1 MKILLFISFII
12 IIIFLIYLTT
22 IDKEVYYLNI
32 SIEENE
38 NSYDK
43 YICNYLEE
51 KQKLERYITG
61 YIDSNDR
68 VTDLINIIDENK
80 SIKINNQNQA
90 IKNSLIKADLVTI
103 FIGLNDIN
111 YKIGYSNINELYNY
125 ADSFLEDLEEMLKIV
140 REYCKEDIIL
150 IGYYN
155 IYGSYY
161 DEYFDYINREA
172 ELICKDYDIEFISSF
187 EIYDSDKHID
197 NILLNKQENKIIS
210 EKIIEVID
218 RKILDT
224 ASEGDNV
231 GILLDKID
239 RNQISRGDII
249 TK

>member
-1 MKILLFISFII
+1 MKILLFISLITI
-12 IIIFLIYLTT
+12 MIFLIYLTT
-22 IDKEVYYLNI
+22 IDREVYYLNI

-43 YICNYLEE
+43 YICNYLEKKE
-51 KQKLERYITG
+51 KLEKYVTG
-61 YIDSNDR
+61 YVDSNDR

-80 SIKINNQNQA
+80 SIKINNHNQA
-90 IKNSLIKADLVTI
+90 IKNSLIKADLITI

-125 ADSFLEDLEEMLKIV
+125 ADSFLEDLKEMLKII

-161 DEYFDYINREA
+161 DEYFDYINRKV
-172 ELICKDYDIEFISSF
+172 ELICKDYNIDFVSSSDVY
-187 EIYDSDKHID
+187 ENDKHID
-197 NILLNKQENKIIS
+197 SILLNEKENHLIAKSIKKI
-210 EKIIEVID
+210 ID
-218 RKILDT
+218 RKILKGT
-224 ASEGDNV
+224 
-231 GILLDKID
+231 
-239 RNQISRGDII
+239 

>member
-1 MKILLFISFII
+1 MKILLFISLII

-43 YICNYLEE
+43 YICDYLEE
-51 KQKLERYITG
+51 QQKLEKYITG

-68 VTDLINIIDENK
+68 VTDF
-80 SIKINNQNQA
+80 IKIINDNKTVNINNHNHA
-90 IKNSLIKADLVTI
+90 IKNALIKADLITI

-161 DEYFDYINREA
+161 DEYFDYINRKV
-172 ELICKDYDIEFISSF
+172 ELICKDYNIDFVLSSDVY
-187 EIYDSDKHID
+187 ENDKHID
-197 NILLNKQENKIIS
+197 SILLNEKENHLIAKSIKKI
-210 EKIIEVID
+210 ID
-218 RKILDT
+218 RKILKGT
-224 ASEGDNV
+224 
-231 GILLDKID
+231 
-239 RNQISRGDII
+239 

>member
-1 MKILLFISFII
+1 MKILLFISLITI
-12 IIIFLIYLTT
+12 MIFLIYLTT
-22 IDKEVYYLNI
+22 IDREVYYLNI

-43 YICNYLEE
+43 YICNYLEKKE
-51 KQKLERYITG
+51 KLEKYVTG
-61 YIDSNDR
+61 YVDSNDR

-80 SIKINNQNQA
+80 SIKINNHNQA
-90 IKNSLIKADLVTI
+90 IKNSLIKADLITI

-125 ADSFLEDLEEMLKIV
+125 ADSFLEDLKEMLKII

-161 DEYFDYINREA
+161 DEYFDYINRKV
-172 ELICKDYDIEFISSF
+172 ELICKDYNIDFVSSSDVY
-187 EIYDSDKHID
+187 ENDKHID
-197 NILLNKQENKIIS
+197 SILLNEKENQLIAKSIKKI
-210 EKIIEVID
+210 ID
-218 RKILDT
+218 RKILKGT
-224 ASEGDNV
+224 
-231 GILLDKID
+231 
-239 RNQISRGDII
+239 